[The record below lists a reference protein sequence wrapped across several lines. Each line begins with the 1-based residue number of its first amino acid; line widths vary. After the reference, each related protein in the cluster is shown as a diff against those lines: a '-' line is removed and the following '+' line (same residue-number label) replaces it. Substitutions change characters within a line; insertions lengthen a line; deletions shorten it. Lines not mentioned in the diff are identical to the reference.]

1 MIKSDGKAV
10 ENVFMGT
17 ALALKRSG
25 RLTEQNFL
33 DMLKKLEVDENIYKS
48 KYKSFEIFKN
58 FIFQIEKEI
67 DS

>member
-48 KYKSFEIFKN
+48 KYKSFEIFEN

>member
-33 DMLKKLEVDENIYKS
+33 NMLKKLEVDENIYKS
-48 KYKSFEIFKN
+48 KYKSFEIFEN

>member
-25 RLTEQNFL
+25 RLTEKNFL

>member
-25 RLTEQNFL
+25 RLTEQNLL
-33 DMLKKLEVDENIYKS
+33 DMLKNLKLMKIFTSLNTNLS
-48 KYKSFEIFKN
+48 KFSKILFFR
-58 FIFQIEKEI
+58 
-67 DS
+67 

>member
-25 RLTEQNFL
+25 RLTEKNFL

-48 KYKSFEIFKN
+48 KYKSFEIFEN